1 MRACERELRK
11 ERADERHEHILLRV
25 PHIALRAEKSICGRA
40 ANDSRPPL
48 DEFITRAES
57 QTHAGN
63 EKEEP
68 KAASERCAAQEYL
81 ARDERA
87 HEALHEVANAVVIV
101 ARERQH
107 TLDPITKRHARVRP
121 MPADQQH
128 ERVQQAESIDARRE

>member
-57 QTHAGN
+57 QTHARD

-68 KAASERCAAQEYL
+68 KAASERCAAQEHL
-81 ARDERA
+81 ARDERG
-87 HEALHEVANAVVIV
+87 HEALHEMADAVVIV
-101 ARERQH
+101 ACERQH
-107 TLDPITKRHARVRP
+107 ALGPETKRHTRVRP
-121 MPADQQH
+121 MPADHQY
-128 ERVQQAESIDARRE
+128 ERVQKNQA